1 MITAFK
7 GFKLWIN
14 FDNKEKKV
22 INYNIPKLIV
32 VAFIAINIWSCE
44 EEMVDCEPFSIAVI
58 DAFTAYTTDRTEE
71 NCISYQAALQA
82 GIDDG
87 CDSNN
92 VYQTR
97 LSDLNCGCVGLDE
110 AIVTASTNFIADP
123 STENCTAYKT
133 ALQSAVDGNCD
144 SDGLYQA
151 IINTLGDCS
160 DPSSGIA
167 CVNLIS
173 SVVTANQTYSMDPT
187 NETCNTY
194 RDSLMAAILG
204 GCDTDSTFQVSFD
217 SLNCDSIITTP
228 GDIDDAI
235 ALVEAANAKLEDVF
249 SELYDSDEP
258 DSIEAA
264 LNLFN
269 FSEAY
274 TMYAEAQY
282 LDPDNNDAHFGVA
295 LTGLMQIT
303 QDESFRDMIDKWDNY
318 FANTT
323 PFEVETTGGN
333 VLGRRGFGLPL
344 NSSGMS
350 VPISPFVG
358 MPLSMAKL
366 TMDDVP
372 QFNELQDI
380 IRGVFLPYVD
390 QGITALA
397 KVEQSSDYVFLISSD
412 MQPDVEASSLELD
425 LTEVYAVDMML
436 HAIKAI
442 CNTVIAYNFDF
453 VTHDGAGMVATLN
466 LGSNFAAL
474 NSSGAADLSTA
485 YSAMNSAIDKLESA
499 LQHLQAETDEQFN
512 DIIEQL
518 ENSSDYDDI
527 QEGIDDAREV
537 LTQPIWVSYYT
548 YEEGEGEDGY
558 WYENEIEDS
567 MQVDIQ
573 QFFSNP
579 IEDMKGMVPPYT
591 ITAGIDT
598 NYDHHWVDY
607 EETFSVTLEPD
618 SGDIYNDWG
627 YYFSL
632 GFDYYDDSL
641 RIHENEAPPQELVD
655 RMQAIFEEVM
665 EEYSEIEW
673 LYINAWYQG
682 PAGDITV
689 NIRVEYEYGEMEG
702 MFNYP
707 VITWDADTFDEW
719 KSDWPDPTFNGI
731 FPDWTSDEMM
741 EFLGMDSEDWQKTW
755 D

>member
-1 MITAFK
+1 MM
-7 GFKLWIN
+7 
-14 FDNKEKKV
+14 
-22 INYNIPKLIV
+22 NYNIPKLIV

-44 EEMVDCEPFSIAVI
+44 EEMVDCEPFAIAVK
-58 DAFTAYTTDRTEE
+58 DALTAYTTDRTEE

-92 VYQTR
+92 VYQTQ

-144 SDGLYQA
+144 PSGLYQE

-160 DPSSGIA
+160 DPSSGIV

-173 SVVTANQTYSMDPT
+173 GVVTANQTYSMDPT
-187 NETCNTY
+187 NETCNAY

-204 GCDTDSTFQVSFD
+204 GCDTDSAFQVSFD
-217 SLNCDSIITTP
+217 SLNCDSIIVTP
-228 GDIDDAI
+228 GDIEAAI
-235 ALVEAANAKLEDVF
+235 ALVEAANAELENVF

-323 PFEVETTGGN
+323 PFKVETTGGN

-358 MPLSMAKL
+358 MPLSMVKL
-366 TMDDVP
+366 TLDDVP

-380 IRGVFLPYVD
+380 IREVFLPYVD

-397 KVEQSSDYVFLISSD
+397 KVEQSSDYEFLISSD

-436 HAIKAI
+436 HVISGI

-453 VTHDGAGMVATLN
+453 VTHDGAGIEAELN
-466 LGSNFAAL
+466 LDSEFASL
-474 NSSGAADLSTA
+474 NNSGAQYLENA
-485 YSAMNSAIDKLESA
+485 YSAMTIAVDKLESA
-499 LQHLQAETDEQFN
+499 LQHLQAETDDQFN

-518 ENSSDYDDI
+518 ENGSDYDDI

-537 LTQPIWVSYYT
+537 LTQPVWVSYT
-548 YEEGEGEDGY
+548 NYEDGEDEYGY

-579 IEDMKGMVPPYT
+579 IEDMKDMVPPYT

-598 NYDHHWVDY
+598 SYDYHWDQYYRNVSVTFEPDTFECFYYNYDYW
-607 EETFSVTLEPD
+607 
-618 SGDIYNDWG
+618 
-627 YYFSL
+627 
-632 GFDYYDDSL
+632 DDSL
-641 RIHENEAPPQELVD
+641 RIYENGPWPQELADSVH
-655 RMQAIFEEVM
+655 AIYEDVM

-673 LYINAWYQG
+673 LYISANYCDEPG
-682 PAGDITV
+682 EISV
-689 NIRVEYEYGEMEG
+689 EIRVEYEWGEMED
-702 MFNYP
+702 MFYYP

-719 KSDWPDPTFNGI
+719 KSGWPDPTFNGI

-741 EFLGMDSEDWQKTW
+741 EFLGMEEEDWQKTW

>member
-1 MITAFK
+1 M
-7 GFKLWIN
+7 
-14 FDNKEKKV
+14 
-22 INYNIPKLIV
+22 NYNFTKLIV
-32 VAFIAINIWSCE
+32 VAFITINIWSCE
-44 EEMVDCEPFSIAVI
+44 EVVDCEPFAIAVN

-92 VYQTR
+92 VYQTQF
-97 LSDLNCGCVGLDE
+97 SDLNCGCVGSDE
-110 AIVTASTNFIADP
+110 AIVTASTNFITDP

-144 SDGLYQA
+144 PSGLYQE

-160 DPSSGIA
+160 DPSSGIV

-173 SVVTANQTYSMDPT
+173 GVVTANQTYSMDPT
-187 NETCNTY
+187 NETCNAY
-194 RDSLMAAILG
+194 KDSLMAVILG
-204 GCDTDSTFQVSFD
+204 GCDTESAFQVSFD
-217 SLNCDSIITTP
+217 SLNCDSIIITP
-228 GDIDDAI
+228 GDIEAAS
-235 ALVEAANAKLEDVF
+235 ALVEAANAQLEDVF
-249 SELYDSDEP
+249 SALYDSDEP

-264 LNLFN
+264 LDLFN

-282 LDPDNNDAHFGVA
+282 LDPDNNEANFGVA

-303 QDESFRDMIDKWDNY
+303 QDQSFRDMIDKWDNY

-323 PFEVETTGGN
+323 PWKVETTEGN

-344 NSSGMS
+344 NSGGMS

-366 TMDDVP
+366 TLDDVP

-380 IRGVFLPYVD
+380 IREVFLPYVD

-397 KVEQSSDYVFLISSD
+397 KVEQSSDFEFLISSD

-425 LTEVYAVDMML
+425 LTEVYAIDMML
-436 HAIKAI
+436 HVISGI
-442 CNTVIAYNFDF
+442 CNTVIAYNFDI
-453 VTHDGAGMVATLN
+453 VTHDGAGMEATWN

-499 LQHLQAETDEQFN
+499 LQHLQAETDDQFN

-537 LTQPIWVSYYT
+537 LTQPIWVSYHT
-548 YEEGEGEDGY
+548 YEEGEDEYGE
-558 WYENEIEDS
+558 WYEDEIEDS

-579 IEDMKGMVPPYT
+579 IEDMKNMVPPYT
-591 ITAGIDT
+591 LTAGIDT
-598 NYDHHWVDY
+598 SYDHHWHNDY
-607 EETFSVTLEPD
+607 RNVSVTLERD
-618 SGDIYNDWG
+618 SLDINGDWWYCFHYN
-627 YYFSL
+627 Y
-632 GFDYYDDSL
+632 DYYDDSL
-641 RIHENEAPPQELVD
+641 RIYEDGPWPEELADSV
-655 RMQAIFEEVM
+655 QAIYEDLM

-673 LYINAWYQG
+673 MYINSYYCEQETGEISLEVRW
-682 PAGDITV
+682 
-689 NIRVEYEYGEMEG
+689 EFEYGEFEG
-702 MFNYP
+702 MYNYP

-719 KSDWPDPTFNGI
+719 KSGWPDPTFNGI

-741 EFLGMDSEDWQKTW
+741 EFLGMDGEDWQKTW

>member
-1 MITAFK
+1 LRIELK
-7 GFKLWIN
+7 GFKLWID
-14 FDNKEKKV
+14 FYNKGKRMM
-22 INYNIPKLIV
+22 NYNIPKLIV

-44 EEMVDCEPFSIAVI
+44 EEMVDCEPFAIAVK
-58 DAFTAYTTDRTEE
+58 DALTAYTTDRTEE

-92 VYQTR
+92 VYQTQ

-144 SDGLYQA
+144 PSGLYQE

-160 DPSSGIA
+160 DPSSGIV

-173 SVVTANQTYSMDPT
+173 GVVTANQTYSMDPT
-187 NETCNTY
+187 NETCNAY

-204 GCDTDSTFQVSFD
+204 GCDTNSAFQVSFD
-217 SLNCDSIITTP
+217 SLNCDSIIVTP
-228 GDIDDAI
+228 GDIEAAI
-235 ALVEAANAKLEDVF
+235 ALVEAANAELENVF

-282 LDPDNNDAHFGVA
+282 LDPDNNDANFGVA

-323 PFEVETTGGN
+323 PFKVQSTGAN
-333 VLGRRGFGLPL
+333 ILGRNGFGLPL
-344 NSSGMS
+344 NTNGLR
-350 VPISPFVG
+350 VPVSTFVG
-358 MPLSMAKL
+358 MPLSIARMTL
-366 TMDDVP
+366 EDVP
-372 QFNELQDI
+372 QFSELQTI
-380 IRGVFLPYVD
+380 INEVFLPYVD
-390 QGITALA
+390 QGIAALA
-397 KVEQSSDYVFLISSD
+397 KVEQTTDYEFLITSD
-412 MQPDVEASSLELD
+412 MQPDVGASSLELD

-436 HAIKAI
+436 HVISGI

-453 VTHDGAGMVATLN
+453 ITHDDDGIVAELN
-466 LGSNFAAL
+466 QGSEFAAL
-474 NSSGAADLSTA
+474 NSSGESDLNNA
-485 YSAMNSAIDKLESA
+485 YSAMTIAVDKLESA
-499 LQHLQAETDEQFN
+499 LQHLQAETDDQSN

-518 ENSSDYDDI
+518 ENISDYDDI

-548 YEEGEGEDGY
+548 YEEGEGYDGY

-618 SGDIYNDWG
+618 ADDIDNDWG
-627 YYFSL
+627 YYFNL

-641 RIHENEAPPQELVD
+641 RIYEYGPWPEELADQLQV
-655 RMQAIFEEVM
+655 IYEEVM

-673 LYINAWYQG
+673 LYISAWYEG

-689 NIRVEYEYGEMEG
+689 NIRVEFEYGEMEG
-702 MFNYP
+702 MFYYP
-707 VITWDADTFDEW
+707 VITWDANTFDEW
-719 KSDWPDPTFNGI
+719 KNGWPDPTFNGI
-731 FPDWTSDEMM
+731 FPNWTSDEMM
-741 EFLGMDSEDWQKTW
+741 EFLGMEEEDWQKTW